1 MAEEGFVLGERVWF
15 ADRRSPTRRLAVSSH
30 PEAGVVVLSLW
41 QGDRCTGSFRLPMA
55 DAPALVTALTA
66 DMTEVPPPPGPP
78 TSGPSPS
85 PSLLRR
91 IK

>member
-1 MAEEGFVLGERVWF
+1 MEGVAEEHLLGERAWF
-15 ADRRSPTRRLAVSSH
+15 VDVRSPARRLAVTTH

-41 QGDRCTGSFRLPMA
+41 QGERCTGSFRLPA
-55 DAPALVTALTA
+55 GDAAALVAALTEG
-66 DMTEVPPPPGPP
+66 MTEVPPAPAPL
-78 TSGPSPS
+78 SPS